1 MIRREFITLLG
12 GAAAWPL
19 AANAQQAAM
28 PVIGFLSARSRGEA
42 AYSAAAFHRG
52 LKDAGYVEGQNVT
65 VEYRWGDGQYE
76 RVPAL
81 AADLVQ
87 RQVAVIAAIG
97 GSNAALAA
105 KAATSTIP
113 IVFITGDDPVK
124 QGLVTSLNRPGGNAT
139 GINIFISEMEGK
151 RLGLLRELV
160 PGVRSIG
167 VLLNP
172 AYSAFDA
179 QLNELRKAAHAVGQ
193 QIRPLTASNDQELH
207 AAFASLVEAREGALL
222 VVAEP
227 FFNSRREQIVA
238 LAAQYAIPA
247 LYGVREY
254 AAAGG
259 LMSYGTS
266 LVEAYRQVG
275 SYTGRILKGDLTTAK
290 ALGLTVPATLLA
302 TADEVI
308 E

>member
-1 MIRREFITLLG
+1 
-12 GAAAWPL
+12 
-19 AANAQQAAM
+19 
-28 PVIGFLSARSRGEA
+28 
-42 AYSAAAFHRG
+42 
-52 LKDAGYVEGQNVT
+52 VT

-247 LYGVREY
+247 LYIWLPIR
-254 AAAGG
+254 
-259 LMSYGTS
+259 
-266 LVEAYRQVG
+266 
-275 SYTGRILKGDLTTAK
+275 
-290 ALGLTVPATLLA
+290 
-302 TADEVI
+302 
-308 E
+308 